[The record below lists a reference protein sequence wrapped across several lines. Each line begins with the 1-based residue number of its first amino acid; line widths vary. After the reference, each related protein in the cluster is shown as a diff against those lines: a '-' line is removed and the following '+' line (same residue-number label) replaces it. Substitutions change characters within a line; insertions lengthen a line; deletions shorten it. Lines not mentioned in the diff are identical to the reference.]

1 MHSSP
6 NTGGITKAAL
16 REICVTRRMFINKS
30 ESVQKKKYRKICL
43 KEPENKNTDSET
55 ADSKKQQRPSKT

>member
-6 NTGGITKAAL
+6 NIGGITKAAL
-16 REICVTRRMFINKS
+16 RGTCVTRRMLINKS
-30 ESVQKKKYRKICL
+30 EREYKKKYRKICL

-55 ADSKKQQRPSKT
+55 ADSKKQQRPSRS